1 MLPGLLWLIFTLM
14 PLVMLQRFLH
24 REIQS
29 VFLLTTRHPQLTIG
43 LFSVLFFPGVFLHEL
58 SHYLMAR
65 LLRVQTGS
73 VSILPQATADGRLI
87 LGYVETARS
96 DFVRDSL
103 IGAAPLIAGSL
114 FVAYAS
120 ITHLQVLSLLGFLQ
134 ATQFDRFWAAIA
146 AMPSLPDF
154 ALWFYLTFAISS
166 TMLPSTSDRHAW
178 TSLAFWMI
186 GLLALVLIAGA
197 GPWML
202 SHLGPPLNSFLQ
214 SISLLFALSALI
226 HAVLSLP
233 VLAMHRLLSRVTGLE
248 VG

>member
-1 MLPGLLWLIFTLM
+1 MLSGLLFLLLTLI

-43 LFSVLFFPGVFLHEL
+43 LFSLLFFPGVFLHEL

-65 LLRVQTGS
+65 LLRVQTGGVS
-73 VSILPQATADGRLI
+73 VLPQATADGRLI

-103 IGAAPLIAGSL
+103 IGAAPLIAGSF

-134 ATQFDRFWAAIA
+134 AAQFDQFWSGIA

-154 ALWFYLTFAISS
+154 ALWFYLTFAVSS
-166 TMLPSTSDRHAW
+166 TMLPSSSDRHAW

-186 GLLALVLIAGA
+186 GLLTLVLLAGA

-202 SHLGPPLNSFLQ
+202 AHLGPPLNSFLQ
-214 SISLLFALSALI
+214 SMALLFALSTVI

-233 VLAMHRLLSRVTGLE
+233 VMIAHRVLSRVTGLE

>member
-1 MLPGLLWLIFTLM
+1 MLSGLIFLLLTLI

-29 VFLLTTRHPQLTIG
+29 VFLLTTRHPQITIG
-43 LFSVLFFPGVFLHEL
+43 LFSILFFPGVFLHEL

-65 LLRVQTGS
+65 LLRVQTGGVS
-73 VSILPQATADGRLI
+73 VLPQATADGRLI

-96 DFVRDSL
+96 DVVRDSL

-114 FVAYAS
+114 FVAYSS

-134 ATQFDRFWAAIA
+134 AAQFDQFWAGIA

-154 ALWFYLTFAISS
+154 TIWFYLTFAVSS
-166 TMLPSTSDRHAW
+166 TMLPSASDRHAW
-178 TSLAFWMI
+178 TSLGFWVI
-186 GLLALVLIAGA
+186 GLLALILLAGA

-202 SHLGPPLNSFLQ
+202 AHLGPPLNSFLQ
-214 SISLLFALSALI
+214 SMALLFALSTVI

-233 VLAMHRLLSRVTGLE
+233 VMVAHRILSRVTGLE